1 MSKLIG
7 NNPNQVPSNAD
18 LGSAAFVNAE
28 EFLSARGSSLSKISA
43 TVQETAT
50 DVFVYDTSKDSD
62 GGKWRYRT
70 SDTSWYNETLG
81 THERGKTRMFPSV
94 AVLVLHDGANGGL
107 SIHDGD
113 DPTLPLW
120 MKFENYGTAWNDT
133 LLPLGSGS
141 GYLEC
146 VSAMNGSIFVGT
158 IGNAL
163 GLMQF
168 SFIEDMSRSY
178 LSLNYGGI
186 DTLPLSKRNL
196 SGHTFAAGTATN
208 ATVYNTLP
216 SLSSNRIQDVALT
229 VLDGAPINS
238 GTGLPEL
245 TVAVATKEGINII
258 QNDGTV
264 STLLTEQ
271 NAGYN
276 SSRDF
281 LSVSFGENGRIAF
294 NSSQHGS
301 STGYYQNAVFLKN
314 SVDTYSNF
322 ASDYSGAPD
331 SVQITWDGSVYTTT
345 TINQQTQLST
355 WGISSNSNGIL
366 PYFAGDNIAFGTKHT
381 GLGLISTGVLDG
393 KNALTCRI
401 DKDFNTGWLPEQ
413 IQVSACSDTIAQS
426 AIVNSPISNS
436 NFATNVTGWTHHAQ
450 SSPSPSSVTFH
461 NDPTDGG
468 ELRITSSSGG
478 YTWAGT
484 QVNLHPNTRYAL
496 TVDLRATGG
505 TTLFYVRCGLA
516 NNNDYPTSSPAFV
529 IRANSSDWGY
539 GPNTIIFDTTNFP
552 SMQPGN
558 WFWIGGRNDQTLLD
572 IDDVYIQRIDEPRTK
587 DGTPF
592 LILGDG
598 ISKTPVAPGADLV
611 AYSGFNAASYLRQPH
626 TGDLEVGTGAFTTM
640 GWYKCTS
647 NNSAYRTLVYAN
659 TVRPTQGTISTGH
672 EGWQILINP
681 NNQIYYYIYG
691 PSNDAAVTHS
701 SVTNDGN
708 WHFFCAVTS
717 ANNNHKLYVD
727 GVLAGTDTTTVGNL
741 NNSKRQVQL
750 GSYPGTGNTD
760 TTQSFPFS
768 GGHLSNIRIAK
779 SAITDKEV
787 KRIYEDEKQL
797 YQANAKASL
806 YGTSANVIAIDYDSD
821 TELLHAGTTEGR
833 SVFKGLRRVDN
844 TTTSVDITISA
855 SNGMVVEE

>member
-7 NNPNQVPSNAD
+7 NNPNQVSSNAD
-18 LGSAAFVNAE
+18 LGSAAFLNAE
-28 EFLSARGSSLSKISA
+28 EFLSARGSSLSKISN
-43 TVQETAT
+43 TIQETAT
-50 DVFVYDTSKDSD
+50 DVFVYDTRKDSD
-62 GGKWRYRT
+62 GGAWRHRT
-70 SDTSWYNETLG
+70 SETSWYNEELN
-81 THERGKTRMFPSV
+81 THQRGKTKRFPSV

-120 MKFENYGTAWNDT
+120 MKFENYGTSWNDT
-133 LLPLGSGS
+133 LLPLGGGS

-146 VSAMNGSIFVGT
+146 VTAMNGIIFVGT

-178 LSLNYGGI
+178 LSANYGGI
-186 DTLPLSKRNL
+186 DTLPLSKRNN
-196 SGHTFAAGTATN
+196 SGHTFASGNTSGVT
-208 ATVYNTLP
+208 NTLP
-216 SLSSNRIQDVALT
+216 ALSSNRIQDVAVS
-229 VLDGAPINS
+229 VLEGAPINS

-258 QNDGTV
+258 QNDGTLN
-264 STLLTEQ
+264 TLRTET

-276 SSRDF
+276 ATRDF
-281 LSVSFGENGRIAF
+281 LNVSFGENGRLAF

-301 STGYYQNAVFLKN
+301 STGYYQNAVLLKN

-322 ASDYSGAPD
+322 ASDYSAAPD
-331 SVQITWDGSVYTTT
+331 SVQITWDGNVHTTT
-345 TINQQTQLST
+345 TINQQTLLTT

-366 PYFAGDNIAFGTKHT
+366 PYFAGDNIAFGTKQT

-401 DKDFNTGWLPEQ
+401 DTDFNTGWLPEQ
-413 IQVSACSDTIAQS
+413 IQVSACSDAIAQS
-426 AIVNSPISNS
+426 GIVNSPISNS
-436 NFATNVTGWTHHAQ
+436 NFATNVTGWTHYAHN
-450 SSPSPSSVTFH
+450 SPSPSSVTFN

-505 TTLFYVRCGLA
+505 TTLFYVRCGLS
-516 NNNDYPTSSPAFV
+516 NNGDNPTSGVTFS
-529 IRANSSDWGY
+529 IQSNSSNWVY

-587 DGTPF
+587 NGTPF
-592 LILGDG
+592 LIFGDG

-611 AYSGFNAASYLRQPH
+611 AYSGFNAASYLRQPY
-626 TGDLEVGTGAFTTM
+626 TGDLEVGTDSFTTM

-647 NNSAYRTLVYAN
+647 SNGSYRTLVYAN
-659 TVRPTQGTISTGH
+659 TVRPASGTISTGH

-681 NNQIYYYIYG
+681 DNQIYYYIYG
-691 PSNDAAVTHS
+691 PTNDDAVTHS
-701 SVTNDGN
+701 SRTNDGN
-708 WHFFCAVTS
+708 WHFFCAVTN
-717 ANNNHKLYVD
+717 ANNNHQLYVD
-727 GVLAGTDTTTVGNL
+727 GRLVGTATLTVGNL
-741 NNSKRQVQL
+741 NNSKRSIQL
-750 GSYPGTGNTD
+750 GAYGGTGNSD
-760 TTQSFPFS
+760 TTQSFPFE

-779 SAITDKEV
+779 SAITKQEIEQ
-787 KRIYEDEKQL
+787 IYEDEKKL
-797 YQANAKASL
+797 YQPNAKATL
-806 YGTSANVIAIDYDSD
+806 YGTSPTVTAIDYDSD
-821 TELLHAGTTEGR
+821 TGLLHAGTSQGR

-844 TTTSVDITISA
+844 TTTSVDTTISA
-855 SNGMVVEE
+855 SNGMVLED